1 MHLYTHRGAEG
12 GLGPDHAHHQQ
23 AHQGAA
29 KALSDQPTYEHTIQN
44 FNPPSQYL
52 THIWVAI
59 CEQQLVGIHNIIY
72 TCLSHPPRLTGE
84 LSQAKRMFTLTGP
97 DQNKWLEPQH
107 AALKILVP
115 KMVHIIEELDKVSA
129 SLDSCDMEEANA
141 MATQVQQIEAPT
153 T

>member
-29 KALSDQPTYEHTIQN
+29 KALGDQPTYEHTIQN

-59 CEQQLVGIHNIIY
+59 CEQQLVVIHNTIY
-72 TCLSHPPRLTGE
+72 TSLSHPPKADRRAFA
-84 LSQAKRMFTLTGP
+84 SQEDVHPHWARSKQMAGAP
-97 DQNKWLEPQH
+97 ACSPQDPG
-107 AALKILVP
+107 AEDGAI
-115 KMVHIIEELDKVSA
+115 
-129 SLDSCDMEEANA
+129 
-141 MATQVQQIEAPT
+141 
-153 T
+153 

>member
-59 CEQQLVGIHNIIY
+59 CEQQPVGIHDNIY
-72 TCLSHPPRLTGE
+72 TILSHPPG
-84 LSQAKRMFTLTGP
+84 
-97 DQNKWLEPQH
+97 
-107 AALKILVP
+107 
-115 KMVHIIEELDKVSA
+115 
-129 SLDSCDMEEANA
+129 
-141 MATQVQQIEAPT
+141 
-153 T
+153 

>member
-1 MHLYTHRGAEG
+1 MQNTTHEVI
-12 GLGPDHAHHQQ
+12 
-23 AHQGAA
+23 
-29 KALSDQPTYEHTIQN
+29 S
-44 FNPPSQYL
+44 PP
-52 THIWVAI
+52 
-59 CEQQLVGIHNIIY
+59 
-72 TCLSHPPRLTGE
+72 PPRLTGE
-84 LSQAKRMFTLTGP
+84 LSQAKRMFTLTKP

-107 AALKILVP
+107 AALKTLVP